1 MSITSDS
8 PRVVVL
14 PPFLYGGT
22 LLLVL
27 ALRWMW
33 RLPMVDDASMLFWVG
48 TTLAVLGVA
57 IALWGRSTM
66 HAAGTN
72 ISPLKP
78 ANEIVTTGPFRFTRN
93 PLYLG
98 MTLLYLGLILIANT
112 WWGMICL
119 VPLLVVMHNG
129 VVLRE
134 EHYLKQ
140 KFGAAYGAYCSRVR
154 RYL

>member
-1 MSITSDS
+1 MSKPSDC
-8 PRVVVL
+8 PGVVVL

-22 LLLVL
+22 FIFVLVL
-27 ALRWMW
+27 RWIW
-33 RLPMVDDASMLFWVG
+33 RLRIVDDSSDLFWPGV
-48 TTLAVLGVA
+48 TLAILAVA
-57 IALWGRSTM
+57 IAMWGRSTM

-78 ANEIVTTGPFRFTRN
+78 ANLIVTTGPFRFTRN

-98 MTLLYLGLILIANT
+98 ITLLYLGLTLISDT

-119 VPLLVVMHNG
+119 LPLLVVMHNG

-134 EHYLKQ
+134 EHYLEQ
-140 KFGAAYGAYCSRVR
+140 KFGETYRNYRSSVR
-154 RYL
+154 R